1 MLRKPEGPGRA
12 PEATDAPDAPE
23 EPDDSRP
30 AGLLPACGRRL
41 RRLGADAGAISLFVA
56 IVATGFVSVIGV
68 VVDAGGRLRA
78 IENTDARAQEA
89 ARVAG
94 QQLDEAGVL
103 QGEGFKVQE
112 EYAAQAAN
120 SYLGLY
126 GLSGSAELTH
136 DGTGVVVTVHTTYKP
151 ALLGLVPKNGWGITG
166 RGSAILV
173 HGVKKAE
180 NG

>member
-1 MLRKPEGPGRA
+1 MLRKPGTPEKPG
-12 PEATDAPDAPE
+12 TPDELAE
-23 EPDDSRP
+23 P
-30 AGLLPACGRRL
+30 AGPARGTPARCRRRL
-41 RRLGADAGAISLFVA
+41 RAARPDAGTISLFVA
-56 IVATGFVSVIGV
+56 IVSTGFVSMIGL

-103 QGEGFKVQE
+103 QGRGFKVQE
-112 EYAAQAAN
+112 AYASQAAN
-120 SYLGLY
+120 AYLALY
-126 GLSGSAELTH
+126 DLSGSASLTA
-136 DGTGVVVTVHTTYKP
+136 DGTGVVVTVSTTYKP
-151 ALLGLVPKNGWGITG
+151 ALLSLVPKDGWGITG

>member
-1 MLRKPEGPGRA
+1 MLRKPGA
-12 PEATDAPDAPE
+12 PEKPATPDGSA
-23 EPDDSRP
+23 DGKRP
-30 AGLLPACGRRL
+30 WCRR
-41 RRLGADAGAISLFVA
+41 RVRPDAGAISLFVA
-56 IVATGFVSVIGV
+56 IVTTGFVSMIGL

-103 QGEGFKVQE
+103 QGRGFKVLE
-112 EYAAQAAN
+112 AYASQAAN
-120 SYLGLY
+120 AYLGLF
-126 GLSGSAELTH
+126 GLSGSASLTA
-136 DGTGVVVTVHTTYKP
+136 DGTGVVVTVSTTYKP
-151 ALLGLVPKNGWGITG
+151 ALLSLVPKNGWGITG